1 MTRFSQEVVV
11 FWAALFY
18 SGFATI
24 GAERNLVSG
33 NSEQEGI
40 AELALAIWLGVSGV
54 NSVGKVMKTVE
65 SSLEGDPFQRD
76 VINEGGA
83 LHQCPDKV
91 ISHQVHE
98 QLFAYH
104 GRRQTT
110 QHVHAKEGFNLA
122 EMEFHSPTPEVEPGQ
137 LGCTKAVCIQQGS
150 NQDNL
155 LATTT
160 GDLGT
165 VADQAKLEGIG

>member
-1 MTRFSQEVVV
+1 MAATVLRKDHGMTRFSQEVVV

-18 SGFATI
+18 SRFAAI
-24 GAERNLVSG
+24 GAERNLVGG
-33 NSEQEGI
+33 NSKQEGI
-40 AELALAIWLGVSGV
+40 EELALAIWLGVSGV
-54 NSVGKVMKTVE
+54 NRVGKVMKTVE

-104 GRRQTT
+104 GWRQTT

-122 EMEFHSPTPEVEPGQ
+122 KMEFHSPTPEVEPG
-137 LGCTKAVCIQQGS
+137 
-150 NQDNL
+150 
-155 LATTT
+155 
-160 GDLGT
+160 
-165 VADQAKLEGIG
+165 